1 MLIFAYRRLK
11 IQKINVNS
19 FTAHPKLLAL
29 HKMNGMRI
37 GIVGCGNLGMALLK
51 GIHEHNNNI
60 QLMGSKR
67 SIEGLPD
74 LGPNVQFTKDNT
86 ELIKHSDI
94 LILALKPY
102 TILNFLE
109 EHSAHLRPDQHTV
122 VSAATGV
129 MLEAMAEKIGNDI
142 GMYRAMP
149 NTAAMVN
156 ESVTMISGNVDP
168 LNRREEVVN
177 LFSHLGTTLHIDE
190 SLMDSATIL
199 GACGVAYVLRFMR
212 AMIQGGIEVG
222 FDSETATKIVSQTM
236 KGAAE
241 LIIQSGNHPEAEIDR
256 VTTPKGCTIRGLNE
270 MEHAGFSSALIKGI
284 VSSYEQIEK

>member
-1 MLIFAYRRLK
+1 
-11 IQKINVNS
+11 
-19 FTAHPKLLAL
+19 
-29 HKMNGMRI
+29 
-37 GIVGCGNLGMALLK
+37 
-51 GIHEHNNNI
+51 
-60 QLMGSKR
+60 
-67 SIEGLPD
+67 
-74 LGPNVQFTKDNT
+74 
-86 ELIKHSDI
+86 
-94 LILALKPY
+94 
-102 TILNFLE
+102 
-109 EHSAHLRPDQHTV
+109 
-122 VSAATGV
+122 
-129 MLEAMAEKIGNDI
+129 
-142 GMYRAMP
+142 MYRAMP